1 MAGKTFRFGV
11 VAAAQEGSA
20 KWRET
25 ARRAE
30 DLGYS
35 TLLSP
40 DNLHLPTPTAALAVA
55 AAVTTELRVG
65 TFVFASPLRTPRAAA
80 WEAHSL
86 SELTDRRFEMGIGTG
101 IPAMREAAAEI
112 GLPYGTGP
120 ERLAQVSDTI
130 SHLRRLDGD
139 AHTPVMVA
147 AGGPKIRRLAGERAD
162 IVALAQNVL
171 ASRAETAEAAA
182 EVRAA
187 AGGRDVELTMNI
199 FVVGEQIP
207 PWIRGF
213 VGHDI
218 ETLVEHDSLTLLRG
232 GPAAMAEE
240 LQRRREELGVS
251 YFSVNGA
258 FLEDFAPVVARL
270 SGR

>member
-11 VAAAQEGSA
+11 VAAPQEGGA

-86 SELTDRRFEMGIGTG
+86 SVLTDRRFEMGIGTG
-101 IPAMREAAAEI
+101 IPPMREAAAEL

-147 AGGPKIRRLAGERAD
+147 AGGPKARRLAGERAD
-162 IVALAQNVL
+162 VVTLAHSIL
-171 ASRAETAEAAA
+171 ASRAETAEYAA
-182 EVRAA
+182 EIRGAA
-187 AGGRDVELTMNI
+187 DGREVELAMNI
-199 FVVGEQIP
+199 FVVGEEIP

-213 VGHDI
+213 IGHDI

-251 YFSVNGA
+251 YYSVNGA

>member
-11 VAAAQEGSA
+11 VATAQDGGE
-20 KWRET
+20 KWRDT

-40 DNLHLPTPTAALAVA
+40 DNLHLPTPTAALAAA

-65 TFVFASPLRTPRAAA
+65 SFVLASPLRTPRAAA

-86 SELTDRRFEMGIGTG
+86 SVVTDGRFELGLGTG
-101 IPAMREAAAEI
+101 LPSMREAAAEL
-112 GLPYGTGP
+112 GLPYGTGA

-130 SHLRRLDGD
+130 SHVRRLDGD
-139 AHTPVMVA
+139 VHTPVMVA
-147 AGGPKIRRLAGERAD
+147 AGGPKARRMAGERAD
-162 IVALAQNVL
+162 IVTLAGSVL
-171 ASRAETAEAAA
+171 TSRADTANHVA

-187 AGGRDVELTMNI
+187 GREVELAMNI
-199 FVVGEQIP
+199 FVVGDEVP

-213 VGHDI
+213 VGADA
-218 ETLVEHDSLTLLRG
+218 ETLIAHDSLTILRG
-232 GPAAMAEE
+232 GPAAMADE
-240 LQRRREELGVS
+240 LQRRREDLGVS

-258 FLEDFAPVVARL
+258 FLDAFAPVIDRL

>member
-11 VAAAQEGSA
+11 VAAAQQGGA

-86 SELTDRRFEMGIGTG
+86 SVLTDRRFEMGIGTG
-101 IPAMREAAAEI
+101 IPPMREAAAEL

-147 AGGPKIRRLAGERAD
+147 AGGPKARRLAGERAD
-162 IVALAQNVL
+162 IVTLAHDIL
-171 ASRAETAEAAA
+171 ASRAETAGYAA
-182 EVRAA
+182 EIRAA
-187 AGGRDVELTMNI
+187 AGGREVELAMNI
-199 FVVGEQIP
+199 FVVGEEIP

-213 VGHDI
+213 IGHDL

-251 YFSVNGA
+251 YYSVNGA